1 MHALSDVGLAV
12 AVGVFEGEGLDAPRE
27 VDAFA
32 DDEVGRVIE
41 LGCGRVVGAP
51 DDAGSVADEGAV
63 GEESAAGRIGRDGDL
78 EGDGGLR
85 GSVDLRKRQAG
96 CEQRRTVGDS
106 NAVDLHRAGDKR
118 AILGRGVDEQSAHR
132 AAGAGVGDGDEVGD
146 PVAGLEET
154 AVEVGGN
161 LGRGTEV
168 GRRGRDDEHRSGIV
182 SLRRT
187 GVVGERAARHL
198 DGGEDRLVEDQG
210 CVGRVGGDGGLEGQR
225 DRCPRVHTA
234 ERRGGGCA
242 PADGARSLVEGSA
255 LPDDDVGEEA
265 VEGIRHQHV
274 GQRGAGAGSEG
285 DGVFEAVERLDIL
298 AVEVNDR
305 LGREGEFGEED
316 GNEGGVVD
324 GGGGGVVG
332 DRGTAAGIGERGL
345 VAVDGSADG
354 SVWHGDLH
362 RELHLRSDSDA
373 GQGRGRGGIPGNG
386 AGGDAPAVGGD
397 SASDE
402 RCGECVCDDN
412 PLCRGQAA
420 VSHGDGVAER
430 IAGLDEAAVEVFDDL
445 VGAAEVSEG
454 IDDDGGGIV
463 GCGGCRV
470 VGHLGRKAG
479 RLNEGLVGDDGA
491 IGQART
497 DRRSQREGAAG
508 SGRER
513 ADGPLRCG
521 ADECAAD
528 NGHVGELGGD
538 RVANHD
544 ALRRLGAGVGDGDG
558 VFDGI
563 ALLGRAA
570 VEVGDGLGGGVEAGL
585 RNHVEDGG
593 VVIAEAVCSV
603 VGGHLCGTGRGDE
616 GLVGDGGG
624 VGGSGLD
631 PGAESDGHGTG
642 WSSRNAREGRRRRA
656 APGDGVGGEGTAVEN
671 GDVVERGDGNRVT
684 HHHVG
689 GRRISRVGHDNGVEN
704 GVAGLE
710 DAVAILVEDRL
721 GAGRE
726 IGRRG
731 DREGGG
737 IVCRGGGRVVCGLR
751 GCEARRRELR
761 LVGDDGSVGQI
772 CVDLCN
778 HLKVDSAADGNA
790 VERRGRRAVPGHDA
804 TAEQAALGRRDEG
817 QVGGERVGHDG

>member
-1 MHALSDVGLAV
+1 MNALSDVGLAV
-12 AVGVFEGEGLDAPRE
+12 AVCVLEGEGLDGARE
-27 VDAFA
+27 VDTFA
-32 DDEVGRVIE
+32 DDEVGGVVE
-41 LGCGRVVGAP
+41 LGRGRVVGAP
-51 DDAGSVADEGAV
+51 DDAGAVADEGAV

-78 EGDGGLR
+78 KGDGGLGGGLDCR
-85 GSVDLRKRQAG
+85 QRQAG
-96 CEQRRTVGDS
+96 CKQCRAIGDGD
-106 NAVDLHRAGDKR
+106 AVDLHRAGDKR
-118 AILGRGVDEQSAHR
+118 AILGRGIDEQSSNR

-146 PVAGLEET
+146 AVAGLEEA

-161 LGRGTEV
+161 LGYGTEV

-182 SLRRT
+182 CLRRT

-242 PADGARSLVEGSA
+242 PADGAGGLVEGSA
-255 LPDDDVGEEA
+255 LPDHDVGEEA
-265 VEGIRHQHV
+265 IEGIGHEHV
-274 GQRGAGAGSEG
+274 GERGAGAGSEG
-285 DGVFEAVERLDIL
+285 DGVFEAVERLDVL

-305 LGREGEFGEED
+305 LGRQGEFGEED
-316 GNEGGVVD
+316 GDERGVVD

-332 DRGTAAGIGERGL
+332 DRGTAARIGERGL

-373 GQGRGRGGIPGNG
+373 GEGGRSRRVPGNG
-386 AGGDAPAVGGD
+386 AGGDAAAARGHG
-397 SASDE
+397 ACCQ

-412 PLCRGQAA
+412 PLCRGEAA
-420 VSHGDGVAER
+420 VADRNRIPER
-430 IAGLDEAAVEVFDDL
+430 IAGLDEAAVKVFDDL
-445 VGAAEVSEG
+445 VGTAEVSEG
-454 IDDDGGGIV
+454 IDDDGGGVV
-463 GCGGCRV
+463 GRGRHGV
-470 VGHLGRKAG
+470 VGHLGREAG
-479 RLNEGLVGDDGA
+479 HLNEGLIGDDGA
-491 IGQART
+491 IGQAGS
-497 DRRSQREGAAG
+497 DRRTQDECAAD

-513 ADGPLRCG
+513 ADGPDRSG
-521 ADECAAD
+521 ADERAAH

-544 ALRRLGAGVGDGDG
+544 ALRRLGASVGDGDG
-558 VFDGI
+558 VFDGV
-563 ALLGRAA
+563 ALLNRAA
-570 VEVGDGLGGGVEAGL
+570 VEVGNDLGGGVEAGL

-624 VGGSGLD
+624 VDRSRLD
-631 PGAESDGHGTG
+631 PGAETYGHGTG
-642 WSSRNAREGRRRRA
+642 WTSRNAREGRRRRA

-689 GRRISRVGHDNGVEN
+689 GRSVTRVGHDNGVEN

-710 DAVAILVEDRL
+710 DAVAILVENRL